1 MTKCDVEPEIRSWH
15 GKKKKDNS
23 GKTSDIQIKS
33 VVELI
38 AM

>member
-15 GKKKKDNS
+15 GKKKDNS

-33 VVELI
+33 AVELI